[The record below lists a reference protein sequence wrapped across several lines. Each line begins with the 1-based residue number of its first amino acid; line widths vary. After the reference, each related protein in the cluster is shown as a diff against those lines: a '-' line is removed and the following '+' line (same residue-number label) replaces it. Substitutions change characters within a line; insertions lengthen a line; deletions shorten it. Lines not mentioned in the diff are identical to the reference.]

1 VGARSSPRWGL
12 DMSQAYEK
20 LDYRTVIY
28 RKTTIELFDGA

>member
-1 VGARSSPRWGL
+1 
-12 DMSQAYEK
+12 MSQAYEK